1 MKENKKKQYL
11 TPMVERLEARV
22 ERGFEGS
29 LAPTGSNEDLISS
42 GEVHGGSD
50 FDQGRYITQGLH
62 EPVVA
67 DLQSA
72 TTDYKDLQSVLN

>member
-1 MKENKKKQYL
+1 MKENKKQQYL

-29 LAPTGSNEDLISS
+29 LAPTGSNED
-42 GEVHGGSD
+42 
-50 FDQGRYITQGLH
+50 
-62 EPVVA
+62 PVVA

-72 TTDYKDLQSVLN
+72 TTDYKDLKSALN

>member
-1 MKENKKKQYL
+1 MKKNLKKEYFA
-11 TPMVERLEARV
+11 PMVEILNARV

-50 FDQGRYITQGLH
+50 FD
-62 EPVVA
+62 
-67 DLQSA
+67 
-72 TTDYKDLQSVLN
+72 